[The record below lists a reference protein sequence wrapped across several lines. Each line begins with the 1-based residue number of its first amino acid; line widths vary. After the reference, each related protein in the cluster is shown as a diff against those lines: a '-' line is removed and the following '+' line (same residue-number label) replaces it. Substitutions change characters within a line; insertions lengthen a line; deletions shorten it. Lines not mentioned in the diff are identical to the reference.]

1 MPLIE
6 SALSAEH
13 REIRDR
19 ATEFATEVVAPQADE
34 IEATDEFPR
43 DVMETAGEYGLL
55 GILLPTEYGGLDSDF
70 LSYCLAV
77 EQVARESGAV
87 AESIQGHTFAALPV
101 AQYGTD
107 EQRDTHLHAMAAG
120 ETIGAMLL
128 TEPGAGSSPS
138 ELETIA
144 EEQEREEQEQA
155 GETEY
160 AISGEKTFGTN
171 AGVADLHL
179 VVARKRPEPEGSHGV
194 SVFLLPGTDDLP
206 GFTFEREPFMG
217 MRGHVTGDSTFEQ
230 AEVPGDAVL
239 GEIGQGFR
247 IAMGTIDM
255 ARTGLGAIGIGIAG
269 AALEQATEYA
279 GTREQGGSA
288 VGEYQAVQVLLAQ
301 MDARHRSARQLV
313 YDSAH
318 GIATDEPDTRRSSTA
333 KWTASEA
340 SEFVTRNAMQV
351 YGGKGYSKEYP
362 LERYYRDAK
371 ILSIIGGTNEIQQT
385 TVAQQLLD
393 L

>member
-6 SALSAEH
+6 SALSAEN

-19 ATEFATEVVAPQADE
+19 AREFTSEIVAPRAEE
-34 IEATDEFPR
+34 IEAIDEFPR
-43 DVMETAGEYGLL
+43 DVMEAAGEYGLL
-55 GILLPTEYGGLDSDF
+55 GILLPTEFGGLDSDF
-70 LSYCLAV
+70 LSYCLVV
-77 EQVARESGAV
+77 EEVARESGAV
-87 AESIQGHTFAALPV
+87 AESIHGHTFAALPV

-107 EQRDTHLHAMAAG
+107 EQRETHLRAMVSG
-120 ETIGAMLL
+120 QKIGAMLL

-144 EEQEREEQEQA
+144 EEQEQDEDD
-155 GETEY
+155 GY
-160 AISGEKTFGTN
+160 VLSGEKTFGTN

-179 VVARKRPEPEGSHGV
+179 VVARKRPAPENSHGV
-194 SVFLLPGTDDLP
+194 SVFLVPSTDDIP
-206 GFTFEREPFMG
+206 GFTFERESFMG
-217 MRGHVTGDSTFEQ
+217 MRGHVTGDSTFER
-230 AEVPGDAVL
+230 AEIPEAIL

-255 ARTGLGAIGIGIAG
+255 ARTGLGAIGTGIAG
-269 AALEQATEYA
+269 AALDQATEYA
-279 GTREQGGSA
+279 SAREQGGNP
-288 VGEYQAVQVLLAQ
+288 VGDYQAVQVLLAR
-301 MDARHRSARQLV
+301 MDARLTAARQLV

-318 GIATDEPDTRRSSTA
+318 AIATGEPDTRRSSTA

-340 SEFVTRNAMQV
+340 AEFVTRNAMQI
-351 YGGKGYSKEYP
+351 YGGNGYSKEYP

>member
-6 SALSAEH
+6 SALSAEN
-13 REIRDR
+13 REIRNR
-19 ATEFATEVVAPQADE
+19 ATEFAAEIVAPRAEE
-34 IEATDEFPR
+34 IEASDEFPR
-43 DVMETAGEYGLL
+43 DVMEAAGEYGLL

-87 AESIQGHTFAALPV
+87 AESMQGHTFATLPI
-101 AQYGTD
+101 ARYGTE
-107 EQRDTHLHAMAAG
+107 EQREAHLSAMAAG
-120 ETIGAMLL
+120 ETLGAMLL

-138 ELETIA
+138 ELETVA
-144 EEQEREEQEQA
+144 EERTH
-155 GETEY
+155 GGY

-179 VVARKRPEPEGSHGV
+179 VVARKRPSSDDSHGV
-194 SVFLLPGTDDLP
+194 SVFLLPGTDDIT

-217 MRGHVTGDSTFEQ
+217 MRGHVTGDSTFER
-230 AEVPGDAVL
+230 AEIPADAVL
-239 GEIGQGFR
+239 GEVGQGFR

-255 ARTGLGAIGIGIAG
+255 ARTGLGAIGTGIAS
-269 AALEQATEYA
+269 AAFDRATEYA
-279 GTREQGGSA
+279 GKREQGGSP
-288 VGEYQAVQVLLAQ
+288 VGTYQAVQVLLAQ
-301 MDARHRSARQLV
+301 MDARLTAARQLV
-313 YDSAH
+313 YRSAH
-318 GIATDEPDTRRSSTA
+318 GIATEDPDTRRSSMA

-340 SEFVTRNAMQV
+340 AEFVTRNAMQIH
-351 YGGKGYSKEYP
+351 GGKGYSKEYP

>member
-6 SALSAEH
+6 SVLSAEN

-19 ATEFATEVVAPQADE
+19 AEEFAAEVVAPRAEE

-43 DVMETAGEYGLL
+43 DVMEAAGEYGLL
-55 GILLPTEYGGLDSDF
+55 GILLPAEYGGLDSDF
-70 LSYCLAV
+70 VSYCLAV

-101 AQYGTD
+101 AQYGTE
-107 EQRDTHLHAMAAG
+107 EQRDAHLSGMISG
-120 ETIGAMLL
+120 EMIGAMLL

-144 EEQEREEQEQA
+144 TEQDGDA
-155 GETEY
+155 Y

-179 VVARKRPEPEGSHGV
+179 VVARKRPAPEDSHGV
-194 SVFLLPGTDDLP
+194 SVFLLPGIDDIT
-206 GFTFEREPFMG
+206 GFTFERETFMG

-230 AEVPGDAVL
+230 TEVPVDAVL

-255 ARTGLGAIGIGIAG
+255 ARTGLGAIGTGIAG
-269 AALEQATEYA
+269 AALDQATEYA
-279 GTREQGGSA
+279 SAREQGGSP

-301 MDARHRSARQLV
+301 MDARLTATRQLV

-318 GIATDEPDTRRSSTA
+318 GIATGEPDTRRSSRA

-340 SEFVTRNAMQV
+340 AEFVTRNAMQI
-351 YGGKGYSKEYP
+351 YGGKGYSTEYP

>member
-6 SALSAEH
+6 SALSAEN
-13 REIRDR
+13 RKIRDR
-19 ATEFATEVVAPQADE
+19 AKEFSTEVVAPRAEE

-43 DVMETAGEYGLL
+43 DVMEAAGEYGLL
-55 GILLPTEYGGLDSDF
+55 GILLPSEYGGLDSDF
-70 LSYCLAV
+70 VSYCLAV

-107 EQRDTHLHAMAAG
+107 EQRETHLSAMVSG

-144 EEQEREEQEQA
+144 EEQDGNE
-155 GETEY
+155 GY

-171 AGVADLHL
+171 AGIADLHL
-179 VVARKRPEPEGSHGV
+179 VVGRKRPAPEDSHGV
-194 SVFLLPGTDDLP
+194 SVFLLPGTDEIT

-230 AEVPGDAVL
+230 AEVPVDAVL
-239 GEIGQGFR
+239 GDTGQGFR

-255 ARTGLGAIGIGIAG
+255 ARTGLGAIGTGIAG
-269 AALEQATEYA
+269 AALDQATEYA
-279 GTREQGGSA
+279 SAREQGGSP

-301 MDARHRSARQLV
+301 MDARLTAARQIV

-318 GIATDEPDTRRSSTA
+318 GIATDQPDTRRSSRA

-340 SEFVTRNAMQV
+340 AEFVTRNAMQI

>member
-19 ATEFATEVVAPQADE
+19 AREFATEVVAPQSEE

-87 AESIQGHTFAALPV
+87 AESIQGHTFASLPV

-107 EQRDTHLHAMAAG
+107 DQCDTHLRAMAAG

-138 ELETIA
+138 ELETVA
-144 EEQEREEQEQA
+144 EELNMGDEE
-155 GETEY
+155 GY
-160 AISGEKTFGTN
+160 ALSGEKTFGTN

-179 VVARKRPEPEGSHGV
+179 VVARKRPAPEDSHGV
-194 SVFLLPGTDDLP
+194 SVFLLPGTEDTP

-217 MRGHVTGDSTFEQ
+217 MRGHVTGDSTFER

-239 GEIGQGFR
+239 GEIGQGFQ

-255 ARTGLGAIGIGIAG
+255 ARTGLGAIGAGIAS

-279 GTREQGGSA
+279 GDREQGGSP

-301 MDARHRSARQLV
+301 MDARHTAARQLV

-318 GIATDEPDTRRSSTA
+318 GIATEEPDTRRSSRA
-333 KWTASEA
+333 KWVASEA
-340 SEFVTRNAMQV
+340 AEFVTRNAMQI